1 MFNAMTRHGTTS
13 SNYSLLV
20 RLNIRRCADEKN
32 QAEIAFGNVRQ
43 PCFFSR
49 ATFVFKKRTRCTAG
63 TFLVSLYSSLSWYE
77 EWLQQRLFIRG
88 RGHQVRTKEAF
99 ISPEKTGP
107 SPLESSAALSFST
120 EPAALSHIPPCLIK

>member
-49 ATFVFKKRTRCTAG
+49 ATFVFKNEHGAQLGLSWCPCIHRYLGMKNGCSRD
-63 TFLVSLYSSLSWYE
+63 YSS
-77 EWLQQRLFIRG
+77 G
-88 RGHQVRTKEAF
+88 AVDTK
-99 ISPEKTGP
+99 
-107 SPLESSAALSFST
+107 
-120 EPAALSHIPPCLIK
+120 